1 MKFEGNL
8 FPALGEKPMA
18 SITELTHQDVSVIKA
33 RILRGDFQHRI
44 AADYDLNQ
52 GRISEIAQGK
62 RFGNVSPTASLV
74 SQLGGSAH
82 V

>member
-1 MKFEGNL
+1 
-8 FPALGEKPMA
+8 MA
-18 SITELTHQDVSVIKA
+18 SITNLTLADVATIKA

-52 GRISEIAQGK
+52 GRISEIAKGR
-62 RFGNVSPTASLV
+62 RFGQVPAAALLPSQDKGAS
-74 SQLGGSAH
+74 H